1 MARRRRIVSFLCC
14 LVPLLV
20 NPNWFRLKLF
30 AHLLSFFPSF
40 IPLLRRVVLRFGG
53 FSSLKISGSPV
64 RCALPPTGRTSSYFA
79 AGLFPLFFPYRLNRH
94 YQMIPVDVVSSTSL
108 HGELCL
114 LLFSV
119 FDVPFAVVNRHR
131 HISSA
136 SLELGQI
143 FTFWRKVLIWAW
155 AFVGSCG
162 YLGGPLSLLGCM
174 IVWCIH
180 VFWACPIVVYI
191 IPSANRSPLCQSFAS
206 SRFITHRFTGNFSGF
221 SLPMSDISSVGSV
234 CYWFSTTFASSIS
247 A

>member
-14 LVPLLV
+14 LVPLSV
-20 NPNWFRLKLF
+20 NQNWFRLKLF

-40 IPLLRRVVLRFGG
+40 ISLLRRVVLRFGG

-79 AGLFPLFFPYRLNRH
+79 AGLFPLFFPCRLNRH
-94 YQMIPVDVVSSTSL
+94 YQMIPLDVVSSTSL

-136 SLELGQI
+136 SLEL
-143 FTFWRKVLIWAW
+143 
-155 AFVGSCG
+155 
-162 YLGGPLSLLGCM
+162 
-174 IVWCIH
+174 
-180 VFWACPIVVYI
+180 VYI

-234 CYWFSTTFASSIS
+234 CYWFSTTFAGSIS